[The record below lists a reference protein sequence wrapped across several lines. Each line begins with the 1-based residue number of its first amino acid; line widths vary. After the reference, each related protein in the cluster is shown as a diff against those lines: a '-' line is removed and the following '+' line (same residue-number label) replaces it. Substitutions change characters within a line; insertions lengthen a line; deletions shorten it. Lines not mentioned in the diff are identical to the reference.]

1 MKRTK
6 KDFTKFTK
14 RNVHKRRS
22 KDAAVREL
30 LSAARSAGADVS
42 NVKIR
47 DSLDRGRGGRLSENV
62 RRDERKERG
71 IFSSSKSGFGF
82 VSLESGGRDVFIPAD
97 RTGGALDGDFVE
109 VVYHKYETRMGEE
122 RTEGRVA
129 RIIEVGRKTV
139 IGTVSEEWA
148 RHGKR
153 TYRYATLIPDDS
165 RIGLRP
171 VIREM
176 AGADFG
182 DKVEARLLRDGSS
195 HPECNVVRVFGATDT
210 KEANYEAILADCE
223 IITDF
228 TPEELEEAERV
239 AAEPLTDDGRVRR
252 TGDIIFTIDGAG
264 AKDLDDAISLRK
276 LPGGKFRLGVHI
288 ADVSHYVR
296 ERSALERCA
305 MARGTSVYFTD
316 KVVPM
321 LPPVLSNGACSLNA
335 GEEKYALSAIMDIDS
350 DGTILKTA
358 IEESIIVSRVR
369 GVYSEVNAILGGT
382 ADAGLRRKYASVLP
396 TLGKMTE
403 LYEILEKKSRGRG
416 AVDFEGA
423 EPVIEL
429 DELGVP
435 VDIRRA
441 ERGVSERMIEQFML
455 AANEGVATLLT
466 EKHIPCVY
474 RIHEAPPPDK
484 LEAFIAYAHSLGFDT
499 SVISEREV
507 SAASF
512 SRLLAAADERGLSA
526 PVSYTMLR
534 SMSKAK
540 YSDERSGHF
549 GLALDTYCHFT
560 SPIRR
565 LSDLATHR
573 IIKRALLGDKRPE
586 SYGGLARR
594 AAAAATEGE
603 LRAIGAERR
612 IENLY
617 KTIYMSA
624 RLGEEFD
631 ARISSV
637 TPYGLFCEL
646 ENTCEGLIPV
656 SEMRGVFTFDEKTLT
671 LRSRERIYRL
681 AEPVKIRVEEADI
694 IRGKLRFS
702 LVEN

>member
-1 MKRTK
+1 M
-6 KDFTKFTK
+6 
-14 RNVHKRRS
+14 HKRRA

-30 LSAARSAGADVS
+30 LSAAKSSGVNVSGA
-42 NVKIR
+42 KIR
-47 DSLDRGRGGRLSENV
+47 DSLDRGRGGRLTEST
-62 RRDERKERG
+62 RRDEKKERG

-109 VVYHKYETRMGEE
+109 VVYHRYETRPGEE
-122 RTEGRVA
+122 RTEGRVI
-129 RIIEVGRKTV
+129 RIVEAGRKTL
-139 IGTVSEEWA
+139 IGTVTEEWA
-148 RHGKR
+148 RHGRR

-176 AGADFG
+176 LNAEPG
-182 DKVEARLLRDGSS
+182 DKVEAKLLRDGSS
-195 HPECNVVRVFGATDT
+195 HPECDVLRVFGATDT
-210 KEANYEAILADCE
+210 REANYAAILADCE

-228 TPEELEEAERV
+228 TPEELEEADRV
-239 AAEPLTDDGRVRR
+239 AAEPLTADGRVVR
-252 TGDIIFTIDGAG
+252 TGEVIFTIDGAG

-321 LPPVLSNGACSLNA
+321 LPPVLSNGVCSLNA
-335 GEEKYALSAIMDIDS
+335 GEEKYALSAIMDIDP
-350 DGTILKTA
+350 DGNILKTE

-369 GVYSEVNAILGGT
+369 GVYSEVNAIIDGT
-382 ADAGLRRKYASVLP
+382 ADADLRRKYSGVTP
-396 TLGKMTE
+396 TLGKMRE

-423 EPVIEL
+423 EPVIAL
-429 DELGVP
+429 DENGRP
-435 VDIRRA
+435 VDIYRA

-507 SAASF
+507 SAAAF
-512 SRLLAAADERGLSA
+512 SRLLNAADERGLAA

-540 YSDERSGHF
+540 YSDVRSGHF

-586 SYGGLARR
+586 SYGGFARR

-603 LRAIGAERR
+603 LRAISAERR

-617 KTIYMSA
+617 KTIYMA
-624 RLGEEFD
+624 ERLGDEFD

-637 TPYGLFCEL
+637 TPFGLFCEL
-646 ENTCEGLIPV
+646 ENTCEGLVPI
-656 SEMRGVFTFDEKTLT
+656 SEMGGVFTFDEKTLT

-681 AEPVKIRVEEADI
+681 ADPVRICVEEADI

-702 LVEN
+702 LVED